1 MLNPERVLEGREAF
15 ARLRIVLGELKPKTR
30 EIFLLNRLDG
40 LSYTQIA
47 VRYGLTPSAIEKHMM
62 TALAHP
68 PQTNEWL
75 AMTPKQ
81 SQSPTDLEQEAARWV
96 VRMHSDQVTIEDERA
111 FARWIVES
119 AAHRKEYDSQAATWA
134 SLGALSKDDEAL
146 KALSDLRAP
155 VGRSLERRSM
165 LAAAFAGAL
174 FLVAGG
180 AAAWHS
186 ITSNQRYSTGLGE
199 QQNIVLADGSQVT
212 LNTDTT
218 LRVELDG
225 GERRVWLDHGQAF
238 FHRSART
245 VSVRFVFSRAAAKR
259 GPSVQL
265 LMCART
271 TR

>member
-1 MLNPERVLEGREAF
+1 MAGDDA
-15 ARLRIVLGELKPKTR
+15 
-30 EIFLLNRLDG
+30 
-40 LSYTQIA
+40 
-47 VRYGLTPSAIEKHMM
+47 
-62 TALAHP
+62 
-68 PQTNEWL
+68 
-75 AMTPKQ
+75 KQ

-238 FHRSART
+238 FTVAHDRKRPFRVFAGGGEARAIGTAFDVRQDDTLTKVTLTEGSLAVFASAER
-245 VSVRFVFSRAAAKR
+245 VR
-259 GPSVQL
+259 G
-265 LMCART
+265 ARP
-271 TR
+271 TRC